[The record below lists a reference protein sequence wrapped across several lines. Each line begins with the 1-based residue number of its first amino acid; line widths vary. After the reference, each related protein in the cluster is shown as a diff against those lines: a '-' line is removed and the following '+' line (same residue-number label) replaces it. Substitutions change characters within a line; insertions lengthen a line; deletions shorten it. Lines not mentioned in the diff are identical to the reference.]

1 MVPKMLSGWPLS
13 ASPPSKLEA
22 EPKMPLKIKMPIK
35 RQIKIAKAEIIS
47 GKPPDVFFVFILV
60 FIYI

>member
-1 MVPKMLSGWPLS
+1 
-13 ASPPSKLEA
+13 
-22 EPKMPLKIKMPIK
+22 MPIK

-60 FIYI
+60 FICMYNNDLFLISKLKQKSFDVKMNSKVFL